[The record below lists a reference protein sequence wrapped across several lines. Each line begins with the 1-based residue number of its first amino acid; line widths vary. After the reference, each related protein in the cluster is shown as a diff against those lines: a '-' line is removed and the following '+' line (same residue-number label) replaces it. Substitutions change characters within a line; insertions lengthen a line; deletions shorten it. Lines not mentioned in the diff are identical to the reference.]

1 MILVLNAFLTG
12 CDTTPR
18 QERSF
23 YGYYKLSETELNLI
37 KDGDIILRQGQGFVS
52 NLILKTLNE
61 ELPLSHVGII
71 TTDSLGGLNVIHSVS
86 STLSDFDGVQIQ
98 NLKLFVK
105 ESVPNSVVIVRYHQV
120 NNIPESAIEI
130 SKQAKIFLG
139 QQIPFDHSFD
149 YTDSTHFFCTE
160 LIWRVYKEVYK
171 EELFEINPTGK
182 LLEKLKFYHFFDSN
196 KFSIIINHQQETN

>member
-1 MILVLNAFLTG
+1 MIFLFNAFLTG

-23 YGYYKLSETELNLI
+23 YGNYKLSETELNII

-71 TTDSLGGLNVIHSVS
+71 AIDTTGDFSVIHSVS

-98 NLKLFVK
+98 NLKSFVK
-105 ESVPNSVVIVRYHQV
+105 ESVPNSVVIVRYNKV
-120 NNIPESAIEI
+120 DNTPETATEI
-130 SKQAKIFLG
+130 SKQAKIFLE

-149 YTDSTHFFCTE
+149 YTDSTRFFCTE
-160 LIWRVYKEVYK
+160 LIWRVYREVFK
-171 EELFEINPTGK
+171 EELFQINPTEK
-182 LLEKLKFYHFFDSN
+182 MIEKLKFYHFFNPN
-196 KFSIIINHQQETN
+196 KFSIIINHQQGTE